1 MIYNTS
7 IYNMRENCLS
17 HGHND
22 ITFALEITCFLS
34 NKHVY
39 IGNTGQ
45 VRVETFGHYLYN
57 DNPSICSYRRC
68 CKSRYVCDDVT
79 LEIKHSQN
87 LNLACI
93 SYII

>member
-34 NKHVY
+34 QTTVNIVFYVADKSNNSANYDTSMTLSGHVQLMFLNKLSELV
-39 IGNTGQ
+39 IKEFNMA
-45 VRVETFGHYLYN
+45 
-57 DNPSICSYRRC
+57 SIYFKIARI
-68 CKSRYVCDDVT
+68 V
-79 LEIKHSQN
+79 
-87 LNLACI
+87 
-93 SYII
+93 